1 MSPVELSFIEWVGWI
16 GGALIL
22 AAYALVTTGRLS
34 GSGARFQILNVV
46 GAAGLTLNGWWHR
59 AIPVAALDAAWC
71 AIGVAAL
78 IGIAWRRRSAE

>member
-1 MSPVELSFIEWVGWI
+1 MPPIELIGWI

-34 GSGARFQILNVV
+34 GKSAAFQWMNVV
-46 GAAGLTLNGWWHR
+46 GAGGLTLNGWSHG
-59 AIPVAALDAAWC
+59 AVPVAALDGAWC

-78 IGIAWRRRSAE
+78 IGIALRRSDAR